1 MANVK
6 RFVYIGGDSSTKWTS
21 AKQTEYKDA
30 IVFIDDRKTIWTH
43 EQEFGIPED
52 EWKSIKNTY
61 WFNSISKKG
70 GTSYSAVAGSTNIVF
85 DTNTGN
91 KYLKLTVDSHGVTY
105 ELDVVTRIPTS
116 GTAADEQIPTVA
128 AVKSHVSTEVNKV
141 SVTIDTNSDPY
152 LEVTKSNRKFTVKAK
167 AIDIQNATEE
177 STGLA
182 DAYDVKDYV
191 DSSIRAV
198 ENNLTGALHYLGI
211 STTDPKIT
219 ITIGGQVI
227 ESSTLKKG
235 DVISYH
241 NKEYV
246 NEQDGI
252 NALRELGDEGSYAVK
267 GSIKNADIASDAA
280 IDQSKISGLVGE
292 LRDLRKH
299 LGMAKTT
306 INTKETG
313 HVRVALESDNPNVYT
328 ISENDIASASDLST
342 LSTKHDELS
351 GLVDLVELEL
361 ADSITTVNGDGD
373 YITTTKVGK
382 TVTINPQVLT
392 DLNIEPTAGKRLV
405 NANAVINYVNLVPT
419 TASDMWEEL

>member
-6 RFVYIGGDSSTKWTS
+6 RFVYISGDSSTKWTTE
-21 AKQTEYKDA
+21 KQKEYENA
-30 IVFIDDRKTIWTH
+30 IVFIEDKKTIWTH
-43 EQEFGIPED
+43 EQEFGIPDD
-52 EWKSIKNTY
+52 EWTSIKNSY
-61 WFNSISKKG
+61 WFNSILKKG
-70 GTSYSAVAGSTNIVF
+70 GTSYSAASGSTAIAF

-91 KYLKLTVDSHGVTY
+91 KYLKLTVDANGVKY
-105 ELDVVTRIPTS
+105 ELDVATSIPTS
-116 GTAADEQIPTVA
+116 GTAADEQIPTVV

-141 SVTIDTNSDPY
+141 SVAVDTNSDPY

-167 AIDIQNATEE
+167 LGNIQNATEE

-198 ENNLTGALHYLGI
+198 ENNLTGALHYLGV
-211 STTDPKIT
+211 STTDPTTT

-235 DVISYH
+235 DVVSYH

-246 NEQDGI
+246 NEQDGR

-267 GSIKNADIASDAA
+267 GSIKDADIASDAA

-292 LRDLRKH
+292 LRDLREH

-313 HVRVALESDNPNVYT
+313 HVRVALESSNPNVYT

-342 LSTKHDELS
+342 LNTKHDELS
-351 GLVDLVELEL
+351 GRVDLVELEL
-361 ADSITTVNGDGD
+361 ADAIEAVNGDGD
-373 YITTTKVGK
+373 YITTTRSGK
-382 TVTINPQVLT
+382 TVTINPQVTT
-392 DLNIEPTAGKRLV
+392 DINTQAGKYLV
-405 NANAVINYVNLVPT
+405 DADTVKNYVNLVPT